1 MSSLRRLCLSEGHK
15 ISRPSDFE
23 QNQVNKF
30 MKANRLIGIDVG
42 TTSVKAAILD
52 TYGQVLE
59 QFVEGYQTA
68 RTGDHI
74 VEQDPNDWL
83 RLIQKSLTNFDLDQV
98 VAIGLCS
105 QVNTHVFVD
114 ANGDALCPAI
124 LWQDRRASDEAAV
137 LDAQVTL
144 EQKQAWWG
152 APMPIDASHAIA
164 RMAWV
169 AKHQPDIWSKT
180 RWVMLP
186 KDYCM
191 LKLTGKASTDPLS
204 NIGLVDNE
212 LNYIP
217 DVLALVPGAAERMA
231 PLVSITDV
239 AGEIQQGPLKGTP
252 IVSGTMDAWAG
263 LIGTGGAKEQ
273 STIYLSGTSEILGI
287 SSTKIIPTPGAI
299 VFPETHGLR
308 VHAAPTQN
316 GGDAKVWF
324 TQASGI
330 TMDEMSAMVSGTTRN
345 AATPLFLPQ
354 LEGERAPLWNSD
366 LRGAFLGVSRQ
377 TRLPDFARAV
387 YEGVAFAARHALET
401 LKISADVDSDLICC
415 AGGGFRSATWN
426 QIRADVFNT
435 PLHILNATEPGVSGA
450 VTLAAI
456 GSGVYSSFEEA
467 SDALTQY
474 RAPLIP
480 DSRQADLYE
489 HAFDIYKDAIQ
500 ANALIGKQL
509 TQLNDR

>member
-1 MSSLRRLCLSEGHK
+1 
-15 ISRPSDFE
+15 
-23 QNQVNKF
+23 
-30 MKANRLIGIDVG
+30 
-42 TTSVKAAILD
+42 
-52 TYGQVLE
+52 
-59 QFVEGYQTA
+59 
-68 RTGDHI
+68 
-74 VEQDPNDWL
+74 
-83 RLIQKSLTNFDLDQV
+83 
-98 VAIGLCS
+98 
-105 QVNTHVFVD
+105 
-114 ANGDALCPAI
+114 
-124 LWQDRRASDEAAV
+124 
-137 LDAQVTL
+137 
-144 EQKQAWWG
+144 
-152 APMPIDASHAIA
+152 
-164 RMAWV
+164 
-169 AKHQPDIWSKT
+169 
-180 RWVMLP
+180 
-186 KDYCM
+186 
-191 LKLTGKASTDPLS
+191 
-204 NIGLVDNE
+204 
-212 LNYIP
+212 
-217 DVLALVPGAAERMA
+217 
-231 PLVSITDV
+231 
-239 AGEIQQGPLKGTP
+239 
-252 IVSGTMDAWAG
+252 
-263 LIGTGGAKEQ
+263 
-273 STIYLSGTSEILGI
+273 
-287 SSTKIIPTPGAI
+287 
-299 VFPETHGLR
+299 
-308 VHAAPTQN
+308 
-316 GGDAKVWF
+316 
-324 TQASGI
+324 
-330 TMDEMSAMVSGTTRN
+330 MDEMSVMVSGTTRN

-426 QIRADVFNT
+426 RIRADVLNT